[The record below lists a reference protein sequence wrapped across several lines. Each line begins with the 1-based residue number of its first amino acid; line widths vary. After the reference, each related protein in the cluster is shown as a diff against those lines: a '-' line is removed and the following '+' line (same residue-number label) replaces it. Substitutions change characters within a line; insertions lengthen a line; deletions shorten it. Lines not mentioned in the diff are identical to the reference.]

1 MSDKRLLNDDEI
13 KEVSGGVVGLVA
25 NDNLVDVKELAD
37 ITNQLQ
43 VYAAKNNIKVSASEL
58 EMAAKVLIREV
69 KPMIGNVKNSAAS
82 KALTESKMKDVLARI
97 SHAI

>member
-13 KEVSGGVVGLVA
+13 KEVSGGVVGLAA
-25 NDNLVDVKELAD
+25 NNGITDVKELAD

-43 VYAAKNNIKVSASEL
+43 VYATKNNIKVSASEL

-69 KPMIGNVKNSAAS
+69 KPIIGNVKNGAVS

-97 SHAI
+97 SHSI